1 MLKSEIR
8 KQAILRRNELTSENF
23 NSLNLQLLEQFKTI
37 DFSNTHVIHVFI
49 PIEEKREPDTF
60 LMINWL
66 KETHPR
72 IKILVPRAD
81 FTNLLMTH
89 HEYNGAENLVKNI
102 FNILEPQATDTY
114 RGPID
119 MVFIPLLA
127 FDHHGYRVGY
137 GKGFYD
143 RFLPEYKIG
152 QKIGISLF
160 SSVNSIIDS
169 DTYDIRLDRCIT
181 PEKTVIF

>member
-8 KQAILRRNELTSENF
+8 KQATLLRKELTSEGF
-23 NSLNLQLLEQFKTI
+23 NSLNLQLLEQFKKI
-37 DFSNTHVIHVFI
+37 DFSNTQVIHIFI

-66 KETHPR
+66 KDTHPD

-89 HEYNGAENLVKNI
+89 HEYSGADNLVKNI

-119 MVFIPLLA
+119 IVFIPLLA
-127 FDHHGYRVGY
+127 FDREGYRVGY

-160 SSVNSIIDS
+160 GSVKSMIDS
-169 DTYDIRLDRCIT
+169 DNYDIRLDRCIT
-181 PEKTVIF
+181 PEKTYTF